1 VTFRLPYRA
10 ACRTVVEKAIPGAT
24 LNGTRN
30 FPDTDFE
37 NLSSLTAFSQLFT
50 SELRLLTGPLA
61 LAEFKRPEVILRE
74 AALASEAHIPLD
86 SVARFTGQNAAEE
99 RVPDCP
105 TWAGFDPRVFFAAGS
120 IFDARFTMIAALA
133 ASTGMISS
141 A

>member
-1 VTFRLPYRA
+1 
-10 ACRTVVEKAIPGAT
+10 
-24 LNGTRN
+24 
-30 FPDTDFE
+30 
-37 NLSSLTAFSQLFT
+37 LSSLTAFSQLFT

-105 TWAGFDPRVFFAAGS
+105 TWPGS
-120 IFDARFTMIAALA
+120 ILEFSSLPVRFSMQGLQ
-133 ASTGMISS
+133 
-141 A
+141 